1 MTDPISV
8 PCRELRLGIVLYGG
22 VSLAIYMA
30 GITEELHALLRA
42 SRDRAS
48 GGTPPAD
55 APDPAPTSAIYR
67 DLLDELA
74 KKTVDL
80 RVVVDTIAGSSA
92 GGLNGAVLARA
103 IATGGGV
110 RHMNGFWIDKADI
123 TNLKDDPE
131 ERAGWLY
138 RMLGRVLL
146 NRFASNLPPQISQG
160 WLIDQVAAFAKGGDG
175 TRTPLDGRKF
185 IRLIGEAL
193 NGIGRSPA
201 HLLPDGQ
208 RLDLFLTRSDL
219 HGWPRFLPIDGRL
232 HWGRQQERRFPH
244 AMRFETRGGLTG
256 DFDDIFALTY
266 ACRSTA
272 GFPIAFA
279 PLRSS
284 DVAEELSAHD
294 GLADFHSR
302 HLGEHLL
309 AGDNRMTGDDW
320 GSRAQMADGGL
331 HDNKPFGPV
340 IDAIGDKPARR
351 QVIRLIAY
359 VEPTPEREVP
369 IPDEVRFA
377 GGALIGR
384 LYHHFRYE
392 PILDD
397 LEAVAER
404 NRVAQ
409 ELKLLEDETLLA
421 AQAFRSA
428 FPHTPAHSFA
438 PASVAPYERACRRS
452 AAAMLAD
459 LINGTLSLPR
469 PSRQAHLIRRI
480 ARLYVEA
487 DPQAAAAAATFPR
500 QDRRRRFLVR
510 RANQLYVS
518 AADRGA
524 VDAFKS
530 ALTDLA
536 EIRPELDRASTCIS
550 FDPTSMDDML
560 ADPPTGPGH
569 AAFAALTKAVTP
581 TLRCALAAVTIA
593 ANRLTV
599 ALDAAVAQV
608 TAGPVAT
615 ALRGA
620 DGLFDL
626 VDLVIA
632 PEMIRHRIE
641 EPQEARIVR
650 ISPVDC
656 RSTHRVIDRAM
667 GDDFGAFAGFLS
679 RDARVHDILLGR
691 LNSAERLLDMILDTT
706 GLDRDCAGL
715 LKTHYRTRLFNAITD
730 DLIRIVDETGGL
742 GERTTRLLQ
751 RLELLAR

>member
-1 MTDPISV
+1 MTDTV

-42 SRDRAS
+42 SRDRS
-48 GGTPPAD
+48 SSTPSPVK
-55 APDPAPTSAIYR
+55 APNPAPTSAIYR

-74 KKTVDL
+74 KETVDL

-92 GGLNGAVLARA
+92 GGLNGAVLGRA

-123 TNLKDDPE
+123 ANLKDDPE
-131 ERAGWLY
+131 EGAGWLY
-138 RMLGRVLL
+138 RTLGRLIL
-146 NRFASNLPPQISQG
+146 NRFIGNLPPQISHG
-160 WLIDQVAAFAKGGDG
+160 WLIDHLAAFLKGGDG

-193 NGIGRSPA
+193 NGIGRSTA

-219 HGWPRFLPIDGRL
+219 HGWPRFLPIDAGL
-232 HWGRQQERRFPH
+232 HDGRQQERRFPH
-244 AMRFETRGGLTG
+244 VMRFETRGGLTG

-272 GFPIAFA
+272 SFPIAFA
-279 PLRSS
+279 PLRSR

-294 GLADFHSR
+294 GLADFHNR
-302 HLGEHLL
+302 HLGEHIL
-309 AGDNRMTGDDW
+309 AGDDRMTGDDW

-359 VEPTPEREVP
+359 VEPTPEQEVP
-369 IPDEVRFA
+369 IPDEARFA

-384 LYHHFRYE
+384 LYYHFRYE

-409 ELKLLEDETLLA
+409 ELKLLEAETLQA
-421 AQAFRSA
+421 AQAFRAASPDA
-428 FPHTPAHSFA
+428 PAHSFA
-438 PASVAPYERACRRS
+438 PACVLPYDRACSQS
-452 AAAMLAD
+452 AAALLAG
-459 LINGTLSLPR
+459 LINGALDLPY
-469 PSRQAHLIRRI
+469 PSRQAHLIRRL
-480 ARLYVEA
+480 ARLYMAENPRA
-487 DPQAAAAAATFPR
+487 PAAAAFPR

-510 RANQLYVS
+510 QANRLYASASDRAT
-518 AADRGA
+518 

-530 ALTDLA
+530 VLTDLA
-536 EIRPELDRASTCIS
+536 EIRPTIAMTGTGIAFDPTALDAMMTDRATGPGRAAFAVLNAAGQTALDRA
-550 FDPTSMDDML
+550 
-560 ADPPTGPGH
+560 
-569 AAFAALTKAVTP
+569 
-581 TLRCALAAVTIA
+581 LAAATSA
-593 ANRLTV
+593 ADRLAG
-599 ALDAAVAQV
+599 ALDVAVADIPP
-608 TAGPVAT
+608 GPVAT
-615 ALRGA
+615 ALQAA
-620 DGLFDL
+620 DSLFDL
-626 VDLVIA
+626 VDLVTA

-650 ISPVDC
+650 ISPIDC
-656 RSTHRVIDRAM
+656 RSTRDVIGQAL
-667 GDDFGAFAGFLS
+667 GDEFGAFAGFLS

-691 LNSAERLLDMILDTT
+691 LNGAERLLDMILDA
-706 GLDRDCAGL
+706 AGL
-715 LKTHYRTRLFNAITD
+715 EGDAAHTVKAAYRTRLFNAIAD
-730 DLIRIVDETGGL
+730 DLITIVDKTGGP
-742 GERTTRLLQ
+742 GDPATRLLR
-751 RLELLAR
+751 RLGLLA